1 MIHEIRANMES
12 FRPIKFTSG
21 LNVILAD
28 RAEDSSRKDTR
39 NGLGKSTLIEIIH
52 FCLGAN
58 VNKGRGLAIPA
69 LEEWIFTMEISLGD
83 ERITVSRAVA
93 EPKTVTVKDLG
104 DDWPDLPDIEFTGE
118 RSFTQ
123 EQWKAFLGYALFSL
137 TPPEAPKYNPSFR
150 SLISYFVRRR
160 HHAFGDPFSHF
171 PNQKPWNK
179 QVHIALLLGMDWHLA
194 VQWQQIKDQ
203 NTELKDLHKLVKRG
217 AVPYIRGNMGELEA
231 ERVLLLQEIEENS
244 RTLANFKVHPQYE
257 SIQQEADQLT
267 EKLHA
272 ATNENILTAR
282 RLKLYQQAVESEEAP
297 STESMEQVYKE
308 MGVVFSET
316 IRKSLAEA
324 KEFYALVIKDRR
336 RFLKREISRLEHDM
350 TEANNKIR
358 ELTETRGNL
367 LQILSE
373 HGAMDEMERLRER
386 HGSKCE
392 ELEHIKRQ
400 IEQLRQIESRERQ
413 IARDK
418 AELADL
424 ATCDHEER
432 RDTWEIPVGFFNLN
446 SRALYRVPGHLIIN
460 LSDSGF
466 RFNIEIRKSGS
477 DGIGKMKIFCFDL
490 AILEFCANRDLS
502 IDFLVHDSEIFD
514 GVDARQRAAAL
525 ERAHDVTERTG
536 TQYIC
541 ALNSDM
547 VPYDDFHKEF
557 DLDRYVR
564 CRLTDGE
571 ESGTLL
577 GIIFD
582 PPSKSRRERDETTGN

>member
-21 LNVILAD
+21 LNVVLAD

-58 VNKGRGLAIPA
+58 MNKGRGLAIPA
-69 LEEWIFTMEISLGD
+69 LKEWIFTMEISLGD
-83 ERITVSRAVA
+83 ERITISRAVA
-93 EPKTVTVKDLG
+93 KPKTVTVRDLG
-104 DDWPDLPDIEFTGE
+104 NDWPDIPNIDFTGK

-123 EQWKAFLGYALFSL
+123 KQWCMFLGKALFSH

-150 SLISYFVRRR
+150 SLISYFVRRG

-171 PNQKPWNK
+171 PNQKPWDK
-179 QVHIALLLGMDWHLA
+179 QLHVAFLLGMDWHLA
-194 VQWQQIKDQ
+194 MQWQQIKDRDRDI
-203 NTELKDLHKLVKRG
+203 NDLRKLVKRG
-217 AVPYIRGNMGELEA
+217 AVPYVCASTGELEA
-231 ERVLLLQEIEENS
+231 ERVLLLQEIKES
-244 RTLANFKVHPQYE
+244 ARTLDNFKVHPQYE

-267 EKLHA
+267 EELHA
-272 ATNENILTAR
+272 ATNESILTAR
-282 RLKLYQQAVESEEAP
+282 RLKLYQQAVESEEPP
-297 STESMEQVYKE
+297 STESIEQVYKE

-316 IRKSLAEA
+316 IQKSLSDA
-324 KEFYALVIKDRR
+324 KKFYALVVKDRR

-350 TEANNKIR
+350 AKTNGKIR

-373 HGAMDEMERLRER
+373 HGALEEINRLRER

-392 ELEHIKRQ
+392 ELEHVKRQ
-400 IEQLRQIESRERQ
+400 IEQLRQIESNEHQ

-418 AELADL
+418 AELAEL
-424 ATCDHEER
+424 ATRDHEER
-432 RDTWEIPVGFFNLN
+432 RDTWEIPVGLFNLN
-446 SRALYRVPGHLIIN
+446 SQALYRTSGRLIIDMTN
-460 LSDSGF
+460 SGF
-466 RFNIEIRKSGS
+466 RFNIEISKSGS

-525 ERAHDVTERTG
+525 ERAHEVTERTG

-557 DLDRYVR
+557 DFNQHVR
-564 CRLTDGE
+564 CKLTDGE

-582 PPSKSRRERDETTGN
+582 PPSKSRREKNETTGN